1 MTFTLANKYTFE
13 DQIFFL
19 CFVFSSLEY
28 TLLGLMETIWQ
39 GKRGNCKE
47 NVMDHG
53 DCCCSR
59 VAKNFFLGKVLGVFC
74 TIHKFIH

>member
-1 MTFTLANKYTFE
+1 
-13 DQIFFL
+13 
-19 CFVFSSLEY
+19 
-28 TLLGLMETIWQ
+28 METIRQ

-53 DCCCSR
+53 ECCCSR
-59 VAKNFFLGKVLGVFC
+59 VAKNFYLGEVLSVFC